1 VSTPGFARCR
11 VRPKDSTS
19 KVRQETAEPCR
30 RARSCALLPLT
41 CFPPVG
47 ILPGALVSL
56 PVRHR
61 LHRPI
66 RWGPR
71 GWHAHRCA
79 RRRSNDDPQRTRRRK
94 WRSGRNLRFA
104 PQLLLAPPL
113 RRRLRPR
120 NRKRQP
126 IAAAY
131 AFRLP
136 LRAQPRLSTHT
147 VLQPQAVV
155 PLATIKC
162 SSAFDEKRFAKGTSL
177 MFATPP
183 GSQKELR

>member
-1 VSTPGFARCR
+1 MTTST
-11 VRPKDSTS
+11 
-19 KVRQETAEPCR
+19 
-30 RARSCALLPLT
+30 SCALLPS
-41 CFPPVG
+41 PVFHGREYCQALWCPFLYG
-47 ILPGALVSL
+47 IAYTSPFG
-56 PVRHR
+56 
-61 LHRPI
+61 
-66 RWGPR
+66 GPR
-71 GWHAHRCA
+71 SWHAHRCA
-79 RRRSNDDPQRTRRRK
+79 RRRSNDHPQRTRRRK